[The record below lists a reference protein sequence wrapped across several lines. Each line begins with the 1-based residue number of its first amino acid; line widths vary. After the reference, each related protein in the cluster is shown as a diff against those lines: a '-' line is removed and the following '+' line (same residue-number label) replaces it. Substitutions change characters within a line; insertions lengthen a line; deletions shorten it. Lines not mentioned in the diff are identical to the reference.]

1 MTDQREVDLSF
12 MQAAL
17 AEARSAF
24 AIGEIPIGSVVVYEG
39 RVIGK
44 GHNLREC
51 DNDPTAHAE
60 IVAIREAAR
69 ALDSWRLTG
78 CTLYVTIEPCP
89 MCAGALVMARVD
101 RLVYGAPDPKAGA
114 VDSLFDLVRDPR
126 LNHRVDV
133 TAGVLRED
141 CADLMQAFFR
151 QLRARKG
158 V

>member
-1 MTDQREVDLSF
+1 MSNQYDVDRAF

-17 AEARSAF
+17 EEGRKAY
-24 AIGEIPIGSVVVYEG
+24 AIGEIPIGSVIVYEG
-39 RVIGK
+39 RVVGR
-44 GHNLREC
+44 GHNLRER
-51 DNDPTAHAE
+51 DNDPVAHAE
-60 IVAIREAAR
+60 IVAIREAAET
-69 ALDSWRLTG
+69 LGSWRLTG

-101 RLVYGAPDPKAGA
+101 RLVYGAADPKAGA
-114 VDSLFDLVRDPR
+114 VDSLYDLVRDPR